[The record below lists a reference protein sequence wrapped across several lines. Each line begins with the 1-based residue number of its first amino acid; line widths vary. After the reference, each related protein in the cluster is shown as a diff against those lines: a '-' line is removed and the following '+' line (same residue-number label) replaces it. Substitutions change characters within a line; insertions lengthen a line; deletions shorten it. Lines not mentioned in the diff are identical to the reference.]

1 MKSTEKLLATHLQNG
16 STDPQGGVPANRD
29 PGKGLLPRTGLS
41 LEEEGPLVIGRE
53 ADGGF

>member
-1 MKSTEKLLATHLQNG
+1 MKSTEKVLATHLQNG